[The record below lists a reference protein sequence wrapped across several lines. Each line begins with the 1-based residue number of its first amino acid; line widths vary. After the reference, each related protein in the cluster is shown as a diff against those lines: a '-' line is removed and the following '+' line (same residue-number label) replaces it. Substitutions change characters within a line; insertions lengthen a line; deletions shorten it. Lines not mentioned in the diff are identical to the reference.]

1 MGREATKASGNLW
14 YEARK
19 KAAEYDDRLCSREG
33 AAERLGMSVSA
44 VADAEL
50 GLSKCMPVD
59 KAVLMADLYR
69 APHLLNHYCLH
80 ECPIGC
86 RHSLSD
92 EVLGI
97 DRVTVKLLK
106 ALKIDKLGEVKDTL
120 LDIAADGKI
129 TDDEKPALKEVL
141 DYLDGLAKTVSEL
154 KTIGEMALEGGSD
167 NPAVDSRECSAD

>member
-1 MGREATKASGNLW
+1 MARGATKASGNPW

-19 KAAEYDDRLCSREG
+19 KAAEYDERLCSREG

-50 GLSKCMPVD
+50 GLSKCMPPD
-59 KAVLMADLYR
+59 KAVLMADLYKP
-69 APHLLNHYCLH
+69 PHLLNHYCLH

-92 EVLGI
+92 EVVDI
-97 DRVTVKLLK
+97 DRVTVKLMKSLRVE
-106 ALKIDKLGEVKDTL
+106 KLGEIKDAL
-120 LDIAADGKI
+120 LDIAEDGKI
-129 TDDEKPALKEVL
+129 TDDEKPALKDVL

-154 KTIGEMALEGGSD
+154 KTIGEMALKGGS
-167 NPAVDSRECSAD
+167 

>member
-1 MGREATKASGNLW
+1 MARGATKASGNPW

-19 KAAEYDDRLCSREG
+19 KAAEYDERLCSREG

-50 GLSKCMPVD
+50 GLSKCMPPD
-59 KAVLMADLYR
+59 KAVLMADLYK

-92 EVLGI
+92 EVVDI
-97 DRVTVKLLK
+97 DRVTVKLMKSLRVE
-106 ALKIDKLGEVKDTL
+106 KLGEIKDAL
-120 LDIAADGKI
+120 LDIAEDGKI
-129 TDDEKPALKEVL
+129 TDDEKPALKDVL

-154 KTIGEMALEGGSD
+154 KTIGEMALKGGTGD
-167 NPAVDSRECSAD
+167 GG

>member
-1 MGREATKASGNLW
+1 MGREATKASGNPW

-19 KAAEYDDRLCSREG
+19 RAAEYDDRLCSREG

-59 KAVLMADLYR
+59 KAVLMADLYK
-69 APHLLNHYCLH
+69 APYLLNHYCLH

-106 ALKIDKLGEVKDTL
+106 ALKVDKLGEVKDTL

-154 KTIGEMALEGGSD
+154 KTIGEMVLEGGD
-167 NPAVDSRECSAD
+167 GNARPR

>member
-1 MGREATKASGNLW
+1 MGREATKASGNPW

-106 ALKIDKLGEVKDTL
+106 SLKVDKGAWIALTSISNWRHGWRNCKTTKTPGYLRRSCKTL
-120 LDIAADGKI
+120 W
-129 TDDEKPALKEVL
+129 TCSLKRL
-141 DYLDGLAKTVSEL
+141 
-154 KTIGEMALEGGSD
+154 
-167 NPAVDSRECSAD
+167 

>member
-1 MGREATKASGNLW
+1 MGREATKASGNPW

-80 ECPIGC
+80 
-86 RHSLSD
+86 L
-92 EVLGI
+92 
-97 DRVTVKLLK
+97 
-106 ALKIDKLGEVKDTL
+106 
-120 LDIAADGKI
+120 
-129 TDDEKPALKEVL
+129 
-141 DYLDGLAKTVSEL
+141 
-154 KTIGEMALEGGSD
+154 MGSR
-167 NPAVDSRECSAD
+167 SRGSTSCT

>member
-1 MGREATKASGNLW
+1 MGREATKASGNPW

-50 GLSKCMPVD
+50 GLSKCMPVY

-69 APHLLNHYCLH
+69 APYLLNHYCLH

-106 ALKIDKLGEVKDTL
+106 TLKVDKLSEVKDTL
-120 LDIAADGKI
+120 L
-129 TDDEKPALKEVL
+129 EE
-141 DYLDGLAKTVSEL
+141 
-154 KTIGEMALEGGSD
+154 
-167 NPAVDSRECSAD
+167 